1 MLTQEK
7 NRAHAL
13 GSSQAL
19 PPLVLRE
26 RERHQRYLEHRMKQ
40 LRREARRLIA
50 RDSELELPVS
60 ADADGPRDWR
70 N

>member
-1 MLTQEK
+1 M
-7 NRAHAL
+7 
-13 GSSQAL
+13 
-19 PPLVLRE
+19 
-26 RERHQRYLEHRMKQ
+26 Q

-50 RDSELELPVS
+50 RDSELERRS